1 MVGFRLVHISD
12 LHFSQYPSNE
22 SIVDGGARAFLK
34 SVFGDNKAFY
44 PTSYAPDLAIK
55 LAKQLA
61 RRSDFDAIL
70 ITGDLA
76 THGDSDDLLT
86 ALNFLRG
93 QVPRDSLAGAPVP
106 KLLSMAPNV
115 ILPGN
120 HDRYKGQHCFP
131 GGRKF
136 ESVFGVNWDANM
148 DTYEMFSGDHVGRV
162 VLEKDVEKLAICSAD
177 FSLQEFSDHTE
188 SNFGW
193 MGQGKINQDVLRHL
207 EQITLD
213 LRRYKTPIAIVWAVH
228 FPPQNEDAEGNL
240 SLIDEALLAAS
251 ADKHDVQLIFAGHT
265 HNGRH
270 YSIPDHRV
278 EVLCAGSATGYS
290 DAVNSFYD
298 VYLEVHDG
306 KIVGKTPTLLKWN
319 EDRGKFVA

>member
-1 MVGFRLVHISD
+1 MVSFRLIHISD

-34 SVFGDNKAFY
+34 SAFGDNKSFY

-93 QVPRDSLAGAPVP
+93 EVPKDSLAGGPVP

-120 HDRYKGQHCFP
+120 HDRYKGRRCLP

-162 VLEKDVEKLAICSAD
+162 VLEKGEEKLAICSAD
-177 FSLQEFSDHTE
+177 FSLRDFSDHTE

-193 MGQGKINQDVLRHL
+193 MGQGKINEDVLRHL
-207 EQITLD
+207 ELITLD
-213 LRRYKTPIAIVWAVH
+213 LRRYKTPVAIVWAVH
-228 FPPQNEDAEGNL
+228 FPPKNDDAAGNL
-240 SLIDEALLAAS
+240 SLINESLLAAS
-251 ADKHDVQLIFAGHT
+251 ADRHDVQLIFAGHT
-265 HNGRH
+265 HKGRH
-270 YSIPDHRV
+270 YSIPGHRA

-290 DAVNSFYD
+290 DTVNSFYD
-298 VYLEVHDG
+298 VYLEVQEG
-306 KIVGKTPTLLKWN
+306 KIVGKTPTLFKWD
-319 EDRGKFVA
+319 EDRAKYLA